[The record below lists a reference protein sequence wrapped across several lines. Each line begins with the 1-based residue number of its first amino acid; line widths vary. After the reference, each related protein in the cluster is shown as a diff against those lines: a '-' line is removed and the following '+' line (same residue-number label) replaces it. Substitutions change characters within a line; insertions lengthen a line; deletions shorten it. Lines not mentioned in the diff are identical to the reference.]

1 MKEIIKF
8 ELFYKAL
15 MFLVV
20 LPFLSLIEGLY
31 TRYVIGVSAIYNFDM
46 VYFLLGSVSGIIALI
61 VIVFPFKQIYNS
73 ICEES

>member
-46 VYFLLGSVSGIIALI
+46 VYFLLGSVSGIIAGM
-61 VIVFPFKQIYNS
+61 
-73 ICEES
+73 

>member
-20 LPFLSLIEGLY
+20 LPFLSLIEN
-31 TRYVIGVSAIYNFDM
+31 VEKDV
-46 VYFLLGSVSGIIALI
+46 
-61 VIVFPFKQIYNS
+61 
-73 ICEES
+73 